1 LIDIPADA
9 DGPSIDGAIWYPCAE
24 PPGEVRLDNFTLRG
38 VKDCPLRGDKL
49 PQHGIRLGRTRDLSI
64 MFERPAHIKRLVD
77 YMIGG

>member
-9 DGPSIDGAIWYPCAE
+9 DGPAIDGE

-49 PQHGIRLGRTRDLSI
+49 PQTGSDLGRTRDLSI
-64 MFERPAHIKRLVD
+64 MFERPLTSS
-77 YMIGG
+77 GWSTT